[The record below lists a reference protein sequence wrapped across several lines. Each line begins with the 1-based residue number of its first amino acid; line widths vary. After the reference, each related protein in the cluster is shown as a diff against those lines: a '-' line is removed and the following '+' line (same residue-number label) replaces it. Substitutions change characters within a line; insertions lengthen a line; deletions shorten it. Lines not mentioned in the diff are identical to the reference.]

1 MASLTE
7 LFNPTFLMFL
17 GILLLA
23 IALLVLYFESK
34 FRDQNHKISSMLS
47 LVSSLAEELNT
58 NKMMIN
64 HLTMIGAGNNGISQ
78 NITTPYENKNLEE
91 INSSELINVSD
102 DEHDNDSDYDYDD
115 SDVDE
120 DEDNSNVD
128 DDEDD
133 SDDEK
138 STDYIL
144 EDNNVIQISEPDVKV
159 FKINISENNED
170 LEEKLDNNSDN
181 MDILDDLDDLASC
194 NSESSEDNIEESN
207 LENFLHLD
215 NDNNNEELE
224 KHIVNSFDFKS
235 INISTLE
242 DSKENIDFKKL
253 SLNKLRNVVSDKG
266 LSIDAYKLK
275 KNDLLKLLG
284 VE

>member
-23 IALLVLYFESK
+23 IAVLVLYFESK

-47 LVSSLAEELNT
+47 LVSSLAEEMNT

-78 NITTPYENKNLEE
+78 NITTPHENKNLEE
-91 INSSELINVSD
+91 IKSSELINVSD
-102 DEHDNDSDYDYDD
+102 DEDDNESDHEDDNESDYDYDD
-115 SDVDE
+115 SDDE
-120 DEDNSNVD
+120 S
-128 DDEDD
+128 
-133 SDDEK
+133 
-138 STDYIL
+138 STKYNL
-144 EDNNVIQISEPDVKV
+144 EENNVIQISEPDVKV

-170 LEEKLDNNSDN
+170 LEENLDNNSDN
-181 MDILDDLDDLASC
+181 MDILDDLDDLDDLASC

-207 LENFLHLD
+207 LENLLPLD
-215 NDNNNEELE
+215 NDNNEELE
-224 KHIVNSFDFKS
+224 KHLVASIDFKS

-253 SLNKLRNVVSDKG
+253 SLNKLRNIVSEKG
-266 LSIDAYKLK
+266 LSIDASKLK
-275 KNDLLKLLG
+275 KNELLKLLG